1 MRLRITAGIVIL
13 MAIICAGTVAARVN
27 NNVGTDKQWTVT
39 NFPNAILVKDTV
51 VMGPVLIVHDSA
63 KMARG
68 EACTTFY
75 RFKPGVGPQEE
86 LVSFHCRPREGSTQE
101 ETTFTLEAHGP
112 GCKRLVE
119 YQIGG
124 DPEAHGVPTK

>member
-1 MRLRITAGIVIL
+1 MRSRIIVGVFVLIGVVG
-13 MAIICAGTVAARVN
+13 AGTLAARGN
-27 NNVGTDKQWTVT
+27 SYPGSDKQWAAT
-39 NFPNAILVKDTV
+39 NFADPVLVKGQF

-75 RFKPGVGPQEE
+75 RFEPGGGAKEE
-86 LVSFHCRPREGSTQE
+86 LVPFHCTPRQAKPVVT
-101 ETTFTLEAHGP
+101 TTFTTMSTDA

-119 YQIGG
+119 YQLAG
-124 DPEAHGVPTK
+124 DSEAHAIPIE